1 MGDVSLLEMRME
13 GQSLLDSGE
22 SSASKYNSRV
32 GRARLANQ
40 NARKQKMGVIAFGS
54 HDFAVELPGS
64 CRDSQASQASQAC
77 GASEAAAVAEA
88 PALSRRHSE
97 VGEVSSKAAVQ
108 VESEAVLGT
117 SPAEVLS
124 ILPSTTESGVLWHWN
139 DKAKLLA
146 MTDRTQMLRVLDAK
160 GTLIYKVQLP
170 PEGRTVMLEF
180 EEAGAVLAVVQKLG
194 GAFLW
199 FPSKPEAIQ
208 QWEGMSFSSNFKVT
222 KRITRNQ
229 HFDTDFACWSEV
241 GKLVLGLTDGNFAVW
256 DLASNQTFM
265 SQKHFAGKLREGIT
279 CGAWGPKGEG

>member
-64 CRDSQASQASQAC
+64 SRDSQASQAC
-77 GASEAAAVAEA
+77 GASEAAAAAEA

-146 MTDRTQMLRVLDAK
+146 MTDRTQVLRVLDAK

-199 FPSKPEAIQ
+199 FPSKPESVQ
-208 QWEGMSFSSNFKVT
+208 QWEGMQFSSSMMRNAV
-222 KRITRNQ
+222 RQRNQ
-229 HFDTDFACWSEV
+229 HP
-241 GKLVLGLTDGNFAVW
+241 NP
-256 DLASNQTFM
+256 N
-265 SQKHFAGKLREGIT
+265 
-279 CGAWGPKGEG
+279 P